1 MHKRKDLRKLTILG
15 IIACFVAILL
25 VAPTLAIAADVGLTV
40 PNTNLAVVAN
50 SAQDQIVV
58 TPDQWT
64 GYREVTDE
72 GITPKDGLV
81 ALPDPANDYL
91 SARRANWPYSSP
103 ASAPAPLE
111 VLYHQSVD
119 RTDPMALTAIIT

>member
-1 MHKRKDLRKLTILG
+1 MRVRKDFGKLIILG
-15 IIACFVAILL
+15 IAIVAVALL
-25 VAPTLAIAADVGLTV
+25 VAPTLPAIAADVGLTV

>member
-58 TPDQWT
+58 TPT
-64 GYREVTDE
+64 RAVRTDE
-72 GITPKDGLV
+72 GVIMDGLV
-81 ALPDPANDYL
+81 VLSNPDPAITTTA
-91 SARRANWPYSSP
+91 SRANWPYSSP
-103 ASAPAPLE
+103 APAPDQKNDGFQAN
-111 VLYHQSVD
+111 VACVY
-119 RTDPMALTAIIT
+119 TDPMALMTAT